1 MTKSRQA
8 LMQLASTQQLQHE
21 VRQRLQSCERDREA
35 YKAVKA
41 VKAKKAN
48 KGANNSNNSNNSNN
62 AQGAEVAVA
71 EEFCAQLED
80 IRTTFYLQISSAFDW
95 DLLTCGG
102 CAYTLRCLV
111 ASETGSDAFR

>member
-48 KGANNSNNSNNSNN
+48 KGANNSNN
-62 AQGAEVAVA
+62 AQGADADVAVA